1 MITLDYIEIKQPIG
15 TFYLCSISARRLLK
29 MVDVRPRSK
38 QGDGV
43 QRDPSEVRIK
53 KIGEYCSDPDAIFP
67 TPIVVSLDSNAGV
80 YIDEEKRK
88 IIVKNENTIVGD
100 VIDGQH
106 RLWGI
111 GRSDNIDAFTLP
123 VVLMFDLTTE
133 QKAYVFS
140 TINSNQ
146 VKVSPSLIYELFDV
160 AEERSPHKTVH
171 QIARMMNNAEDS
183 PFYNRLKM
191 LGKKEANQDKATL
204 SQGTFAKSLLKLIS
218 RNPDGDALRI
228 KRREVLMRDE
238 KCPLR
243 EYFIAGKD
251 EVITKILMNC
261 YGALKDVFPDEW
273 KAPKTNILWKTTGFS
288 AVIYAL
294 PSLIRKG
301 VREKVLTK
309 DYFKMCFT
317 AFKDTLE
324 IERVSLTS
332 EHFPGGGEQNQKKLA
347 KIIID
352 SVAEQDIDTYIAN
365 LIRPDSFEDFIENC
379 GDLDYHEIYDLAQ
392 ALQGHKESLAFF
404 ELKEGSQGEME
415 IVYPYYDA
423 SIGLTKEEAA
433 DSLRYLETKYMDGMD
448 ADTWYGYR
456 YAMEKAL
463 NEETRGHIN
472 E

>member
-1 MITLDYIEIKQPIG
+1 MITFDYIDIKQPIG
-15 TFYLCSISARRLLK
+15 TFYLCSIPARKLLK
-29 MVDVRPRSK
+29 MVNVRPRSQ

-43 QRDPSEVRIK
+43 QRDPSEERIK

-67 TPIVVSLDSNAGV
+67 TPIVVSVDSNAGV

-88 IIVKNENTIVGD
+88 IIVKWDDSIIGD

-111 GRSDNIDAFTLP
+111 ERSSNIDAFTLP

-146 VKVSPSLIYELFDV
+146 VKVSPSLIYDLFDV
-160 AEERSPHKTVH
+160 TERRSPHKTVH
-171 QIARMMNNAEDS
+171 QIARVMNNAEDS

-191 LGKKEANQDKATL
+191 LGKKETNQENATL
-204 SQGTFAKSLLKLIS
+204 SQGTFAKSVLKLIS
-218 RNPDGDALRI
+218 RNPDSDTLRI
-228 KRREVLMRDE
+228 KRGDVLMRDDR
-238 KCPLR
+238 CPLR
-243 EYFIAGKD
+243 DYFIAEKD

-261 YGALKDVFPDEW
+261 YGALKDVFPEEW

-301 VREKVLTK
+301 IRDKVLTRV
-309 DYFKMCFT
+309 YFHMCFT
-317 AFKDTLE
+317 AFKEMLE
-324 IERVSLTS
+324 YKRVSLTS

-347 KIIID
+347 KMIIEAVSELNFD
-352 SVAEQDIDTYIAN
+352 DYVAN
-365 LIRPDSFEDFIENC
+365 LIRPDSFEEFMENC

-392 ALQGHKESLAFF
+392 ALGGHTDSLAFF
-404 ELKEGSQGEME
+404 EAKQNEYGGME
-415 IVYPYYDA
+415 IIYPYYDA
-423 SIGLTKEEAA
+423 SIELSKEQVA
-433 DSLRYLETKYMDGMD
+433 DSLKYLETKYMDGMD

-456 YAMEKAL
+456 HAMEKAL
-463 NEETRGHIN
+463 NERD
-472 E
+472 